1 MDLLLLTKV
10 FPYGTDEAFIEN
22 EINTISEFYDHVV
35 LIACEV
41 PEGVKCVRKVP
52 WNVEVHKITSKNKT
66 FDLIYGLFHGS
77 KYDEDYYQEKRFIG
91 LKQKAFLTYFESKCQ
106 RIYKQII
113 DNHYLDSLNSKYVL
127 YSYWL
132 FATARIGDL
141 ISRDFVPIQK
151 ISRAH
156 RYDLYEERNV
166 LNYLPYRKHLLQQ
179 YNYIFP
185 CSRSGE
191 DYLSAKYPDFEK
203 KIRVSLLGTR
213 DYGIAK
219 YSKDDVFRI
228 VSCSRLSEVKR
239 VDYII
244 KIIEKVESNG
254 KRILW
259 THIGDGK
266 LRKKLEIEAHRR
278 LSHNSYKFVG
288 NKTNSEVMKFYQE
301 NPVDLFLNVSSS
313 EGLPVS
319 IMESMSFGIPV
330 IATDVGGTSEIVLD
344 NITGYLINENF
355 DIDSVANVICNFI
368 DERNSDKILQLRKN
382 CRQMWEECFQADK
395 NYMNLHKTV
404 IENKKSLNS

>member
-1 MDLLLLTKV
+1 MDLLFLTKV

-22 EINTISEFYDHVV
+22 EINIISECYDHVV

-41 PEGVKCVRKVP
+41 PEDVKSVRKVP
-52 WNVEVHKITSKNKT
+52 WNVEVHKITSINKKNE
-66 FDLIYGLFHGS
+66 LIHGLFCWN
-77 KYDEDYYQEKRFIG
+77 KYDEVYYKEKKFAD
-91 LKQKAFLTYFESKCQ
+91 LKQKVFLTYFESKCQ

-113 DNHYLDSLNSKYVL
+113 DNHYLDNVNSNYIL

-141 ISRDFVPIQK
+141 ISRDFTPIQK

-156 RYDLYEERNV
+156 RYDLYEERNM

-179 YNYIFP
+179 YNFIFP

-191 DYLSAKYPDFEK
+191 KYLSAKYPDFEK
-203 KIRVSLLGTR
+203 KVHVSLLGTK
-213 DYGIAK
+213 DYGIAE

-244 KIIEKVESNG
+244 KIIEKVESIG
-254 KRILW
+254 KMILW

-266 LRKKLEIEAHRR
+266 LRNKLEKEAHRR
-278 LSHNSYKFVG
+278 LSHNSFKFIG
-288 NKTNSEVMKFYQE
+288 NKTNSEVMEFYQA

-355 DIDSVANVICNFI
+355 DIDSVANMICNFI
-368 DERNSDKILQLRKN
+368 DEQDSDKILQLRKN
-382 CRQMWEECFQADK
+382 CRKMWEEHFQADK

-404 IENKKSLNS
+404 IENKKNFIC